1 MKPVSI
7 RFKCFGPYL
16 QEQYIDFTQLEKS
29 GLFLIC
35 GETGSGKTTILDAIS
50 YALYGRSSG
59 ALRGDLS
66 VMRCKLAQPKDETLV
81 EFIFDSGG
89 HRYRFTRS
97 LKYGRKN
104 LNDSHDCA
112 RLEDGVFVPIFS
124 ERPETQTAAP

>member
-16 QEQYIDFTQLEKS
+16 QEQFIDFTQLEKS

-66 VMRCKLAQPKDETLV
+66 VMRCKLAQP
-81 EFIFDSGG
+81 
-89 HRYRFTRS
+89 
-97 LKYGRKN
+97 
-104 LNDSHDCA
+104 
-112 RLEDGVFVPIFS
+112 
-124 ERPETQTAAP
+124 